1 MILQCR
7 ATIPD
12 CLDQKMFHVGQLVV
26 ELEAFHFGHME
37 ANYLGVNMSRTSART
52 SSISEKFE
60 KHLISLSRRHIAL
73 DFTLALSADSR
84 LAIPETVPPIEVSVR
99 HKEPCFSIR
108 PFIICVYAEIPSS
121 MSVSTGCQS

>member
-12 CLDQKMFHVGQLVV
+12 CLDQKIFHVGQLVV

-37 ANYLGVNMSRTSART
+37 ANYMRVIMARTSART
-52 SSISEKFE
+52 SSISENFG

-84 LAIPETVPPIEVSVR
+84 LAILETVPPIVVSVR

-121 MSVSTGCQS
+121 MSVSPGCQS